1 MKIPKISSRASLFLL
16 LLIISVLTIVPY
28 LGLTNFH
35 TKGEPR
41 EAIVAVSMLQNNNWI
56 LPINN
61 GSDIAYK
68 PPFFHWC
75 IAALSLPTG
84 EVTEFTSRLPSAL
97 ATIVMTL
104 ACFLFFAKRSR
115 NDLAFLASL
124 LLLSGFEVH
133 RAAMASRVDMVLT
146 CFIVLALLQLY
157 RWWEHRLK
165 GIPIWAILFMSI
177 ATLTKGPV
185 GIILPCAV
193 LGVFLLLQ
201 KISLWK
207 TIYKIVPIAL
217 LSCLLPFGWYY
228 AAYQQGGDTFLQ
240 LVMEEN
246 FARFMGKMSY
256 DSHEQPIVY
265 YLYITL
271 AGWLPWSLLAI
282 MSLFVLKY
290 KKPQGTVKQYW
301 AKFKAYIT
309 HMDKMRLF
317 SLLSIVVIFV
327 FYCIP
332 KSKRSVYILPI
343 YPFIAY
349 FLAEYMFFLLKQRH
363 RIWRIFSIFI
373 AIVGALLLAV
383 LVLIKSGI
391 VNNFQNALPDDIN
404 HYIVALSESWNIVS
418 IVAAIAI
425 VFLIYDIYK
434 SKRYLTY
441 NNRYIYSV
449 IALFF
454 GIQLMLDVSTLPAIL
469 NAKSMKP
476 FADKVIAT
484 VPEGKIYSYVSTPM
498 MHFFI
503 INFYAQ
509 DRVVEFEKEMP
520 DHGQLLVGEKD
531 YVYIQE
537 KYGEH
542 YAFTPVL
549 KSERKGNDVKDFV
562 LLLDF
567 QKQNPEKARRK
578 VNTLSHR

>member
-1 MKIPKISSRASLFLL
+1 MNMPKMSSRFSLFLL
-16 LLIISVLTIVPY
+16 LLIISSLTIVPY

-41 EAIVAVSMLQNNNWI
+41 EAIVAVSMLQNDNWI
-56 LPINN
+56 LPVNN

-97 ATIVMTL
+97 ALIVMS
-104 ACFLFFAKRSR
+104 AMCFLFFAKRSR

-157 RWWEHRLK
+157 RWWEHHLR
-165 GIPIWAILFMSI
+165 GIPVWAVLFMSI

-193 LGVFLLLQ
+193 IGVFLLLQ
-201 KISLWK
+201 KVSLWR
-207 TIYKIVPIAL
+207 TIYKILPLAL
-217 LSCLLPFGWYY
+217 LACILPLLWYF

-240 LVMEEN
+240 LVLEEN
-246 FARFMGKMSY
+246 FGRFLGKMSY
-256 DSHEQPIVY
+256 ESHEQPVIY
-265 YLYITL
+265 YFYITL
-271 AGWLPWSLLAI
+271 AGWLPWSLLVI

-290 KKPQGTVKQYW
+290 KRPHGTVKTYW
-301 AKFKAYIT
+301 ERFKAYIA
-309 HMDKMRLF
+309 HMDRMRLF
-317 SLLSIVVIFV
+317 SLLAIVIIFV

-349 FLAEYMFFLLKQRH
+349 FLAEYMLYLLKQKPKV
-363 RIWRIFSIFI
+363 WRVFSIFI
-373 AIVGALLLAV
+373 ASVGTLLLIILL
-383 LVLIKSGI
+383 LVKSGVGDHYRAI
-391 VNNFQNALPDDIN
+391 LPDDLG
-404 HYIVALSESWNIVS
+404 YYMTALAESWNIVS
-418 IVAAIAI
+418 IISGIFI

-441 NNRYIYSV
+441 NNRYVYSV
-449 IALFF
+449 VALFF
-454 GIQLMLDVSTLPAIL
+454 GIQLMLDASTLPVIL

-476 FADKVIAT
+476 FADKVVAE
-484 VPEGKIYSYVSTPM
+484 VPEGEDILLRIGTHASLL
-498 MHFFI
+498 H
-503 INFYAQ
+503 
-509 DRVVEFEKEMP
+509 
-520 DHGQLLVGEKD
+520 HQLL
-531 YVYIQE
+531 
-537 KYGEH
+537 H
-542 YAFTPVL
+542 
-549 KSERKGNDVKDFV
+549 
-562 LLLDF
+562 
-567 QKQNPEKARRK
+567 ARPGSR
-578 VNTLSHR
+578 V

>member
-1 MKIPKISSRASLFLL
+1 MNMPKISSKTSLFLL
-16 LLIISVLTIVPY
+16 LLIISVLTIIPY

-41 EAIVAVSMLQNNNWI
+41 EAIVAVSMLQNDNWI

-61 GSDIAYK
+61 GGDIAYK

-75 IAALSLPTG
+75 IAALSLPAG

-97 ATIVMTL
+97 AAIVMTL
-104 ACFLFFAKRSR
+104 MCFLFFAKRGR
-115 NDLAFLASL
+115 NDIAFLASL
-124 LLLSGFEVH
+124 LLISGFEVH

-157 RWWEHRLK
+157 RWWEHHLR
-165 GIPIWAILFMSI
+165 GIPVWAILFMSI

-207 TIYKIVPIAL
+207 ALYKIIPIAL
-217 LSCLLPFGWYY
+217 LSCVLPFLWYY
-228 AAYQQGGDTFLQ
+228 AAYQQGGDAFLQ

-246 FARFMGKMSY
+246 FDRFLGKMSY
-256 DSHEQPIVY
+256 QSHEQPVVY
-265 YLYITL
+265 YIYITL
-271 AGWLPWSLLAI
+271 AGWLPWSLLVV

-290 KKPQGTVKQYW
+290 KKPHGTVKQYW
-301 AKFKAYIT
+301 SRFKDYIT
-309 HMDKMRLF
+309 HMDKTRLF
-317 SLLSIVVIFV
+317 SLLSIVLIFV

-349 FLAEYMFFLLKQRH
+349 FLAEYMFFLLKQKPRV
-363 RIWRIFSIFI
+363 WRAFSIFI
-373 AIVGALLLAV
+373 ASVGCLLLAV
-383 LVLIKSGI
+383 LILVKTGI
-391 VNNFQNALPDDIN
+391 FDNYRASLPDDMN
-404 HYIVALSESWNIVS
+404 YYITALSESWNVIS
-418 IVAAIAI
+418 IVVAIFI

-449 IALFF
+449 VALFF
-454 GIQLMLDVSTLPAIL
+454 GIQLMLDASTLPAIL

-476 FADKVIAT
+476 FAEKVIAT
-484 VPEGKIYSYVSTPM
+484 VPEGKIHSYVSVDM
-498 MHFFI
+498 LHFFI

-509 DRVVEFEKEMP
+509 DRVVNFETEMP
-520 DHGQLLVGEKD
+520 DDGYLLVGEQD
-531 YVYIQE
+531 FNYIKEQ
-537 KYGEH
+537 YGER
-542 YAFTPVL
+542 YTFDPIL
-549 KSERKGNDVKDFV
+549 KSDRKGNDVKDFV
-562 LLLDF
+562 LLLSF
-567 QKQNPEKARRK
+567 QKQES
-578 VNTLSHR
+578 NTD